1 MFKNKYYD
9 QISPTLQN
17 LPAKPGIYQ
26 YFNEKNTIIYI
37 GKAKN
42 IKKRVLSYF
51 QKEPV
56 GTKLKMLVRKI
67 AEIRYIVVDT
77 EIDALL
83 LENNLIKKY
92 QPKYNI
98 LLKDDKTF
106 PWICIKN
113 EDFPRV
119 FYTRNLVKDKSQ
131 YFGPYASIKM
141 MNALLEMIQQLF
153 PLRTCKLNLSD
164 EQIQKKKYRICLEY
178 HIKRCLGPC
187 EGKQS
192 KEDYQE
198 NIDQIAHILKGN
210 ISVVLKRLRETMMQY
225 ANNQEFE
232 KAHIIKEKIAS
243 LENYQSKSMVVNPKI
258 GNVEVYSIISDDRNA
273 YVNFLKVIDGAIVQT
288 YTQEIKKNLDET
300 DAEILLYAITEIRT
314 RIESTTQEIILPFPP
329 EFRFENIKYTIPK
342 IGDKLKLLEL
352 SARNA
357 KFYMLEKQKNASLV
371 DPERN
376 IKRVLERM
384 KEDLHL
390 SVLPRLIECFDNSN
404 TQGTNPVSAMVCFK
418 NAKPSK
424 KDYRHYIIKTVKGPD
439 DYASMKE
446 VMLRRYS
453 RLISEKAALPDLI
466 VVDGGKGQ
474 LSVAYAVLKELGI
487 EDKVAIIS
495 IAERLEEIYKPFDSL
510 PMYIDKKS
518 ETLRIIQ
525 HLRDEAHRFGITHH
539 HLKREKDTI
548 KTELTQIKGIGD
560 VIAEK
565 LLVKFRSVKGIKEAR
580 LEDIE
585 KEIGTAKAKLIAD
598 YFQKPKENQE

>member
-539 HLKREKDTI
+539 RLKREKDTI

>member
-1 MFKNKYYD
+1 MFKNKYYN

-539 HLKREKDTI
+539 RLKREKDTI

-585 KEIGTAKAKLIAD
+585 KEIGTAKAKIIAD

>member
-9 QISPTLQN
+9 QIFPTLQN
-17 LPAKPGIYQ
+17 LPTKPGIYQ
-26 YFNEKNTIIYI
+26 YFDEKNTIIYI

-42 IKKRVLSYF
+42 LKKRVLSYF
-51 QKEPV
+51 QKEPL
-56 GTKLKMLVRKI
+56 GSKLKMLVRKI
-67 AEIRYIVVDT
+67 AGIRYIVVDT

-119 FYTRNLVKDKSQ
+119 FYTRNLIKDKSQ
-131 YFGPYASIKM
+131 YFGPYASGKM
-141 MNALLEMIQQLF
+141 MNALLDMIHQLF

-210 ISVVLKRLRETMMQY
+210 ISAVLKRLRETMMQH

-258 GNVEVYSIISDDRNA
+258 GNVEVFSIISDDKNA

-288 YTQEIKKNLDET
+288 YTQEIKKNLEET
-300 DAEILLYAITEIRT
+300 DAEILLYAMTEIRT
-314 RIESTTQEIILPFPP
+314 RTESTTQEIILPFSP

-376 IKRVLERM
+376 IKRVLERI
-384 KEDLHL
+384 KEDLYL
-390 SVLPRLIECFDNSN
+390 SVLPRHIECFDNSN

-424 KDYRHYIIKTVKGPD
+424 KDYRHYIIKTVVGPD

-446 VMLRRYS
+446 VMHRRYS
-453 RLISEKAALPDLI
+453 RLINEKAALPDLI

-474 LSVAYAVLKELGI
+474 LSVAYAVLKELKI
-487 EDKVAIIS
+487 EDKIAIIG
-495 IAERLEEIYKPFDSL
+495 IAKRLEEIYKPLDSL

-525 HLRDEAHRFGITHH
+525 QLRDEAHRFGITHH
-539 HLKREKDTI
+539 RLKREKDTI

-565 LLVKFRSVKGIKEAR
+565 LLVKFRSVNGIKEANF
-580 LEDIE
+580 EKIE
-585 KEIGTAKAKLIAD
+585 KEIGTAKAKLIIE
-598 YFQKPKENQE
+598 YFREQSSE

>member
-1 MFKNKYYD
+1 MFKNKYYE
-9 QISPTLQN
+9 QIYPTIQN
-17 LPAKPGIYQ
+17 LPAKPGVYQ
-26 YFNEKNTIIYI
+26 YFDENNTIIYI

-42 IKKRVLSYF
+42 LKKRVLSYF
-51 QKEPV
+51 QKEPDR
-56 GTKLKMLVRKI
+56 TKLKMLVRKI
-67 AEIRYIVVDT
+67 ALIKYIVVDT

-119 FYTRNLVKDKSQ
+119 FYTRNLIKDKSQ
-131 YFGPYASIKM
+131 YFGPYASGRM

-164 EQIQKKKYRICLEY
+164 DLIQKKKYRVCLEY

-187 EGKQS
+187 ENKQS
-192 KEDYQE
+192 KEDYQN

-210 ISVVLKRLRETMMQY
+210 ITTVLKQLKDVMMQY
-225 ANNQEFE
+225 AANQEFE
-232 KAHIIKEKIAS
+232 KAHIVKEKIAS

-258 GNVEVYSIISDDRNA
+258 GNVEVFSILSDEKNA

-300 DAEILLYAITEIRT
+300 DSEILLYAMTEIRT
-314 RIESTTQEIILPFPP
+314 KIEGTTSEIILPFLPD
-329 EFRFENIKYTIPK
+329 FKFENIKYTVPK

-352 SARNA
+352 SSRNA

-390 SVLPRLIECFDNSN
+390 SVLPRHIECFDNSN
-404 TQGTNPVSAMVCFK
+404 TQGTNPVSAMVCFR

-424 KDYRHYIIKTVKGPD
+424 KDYRHYIIKTVVGPD
-439 DYASMKE
+439 DFASMKE
-446 VMLRRYS
+446 VMHRRYS
-453 RLISEKAALPDLI
+453 RLINENAALPDLI

-474 LSVAYAVLKELGI
+474 LSAAYSVLNELEI
-487 EDKVAIIS
+487 ENKVAIIG
-495 IAERLEEIYKPFDSL
+495 IAKRLEEIFKPFDSL
-510 PMYIDKKS
+510 PLYIDKKS

-525 HLRDEAHRFGITHH
+525 QLRDEAHRFGITHH
-539 HLKREKDTI
+539 RLKREKDTI

-560 VIAEK
+560 KIAEK
-565 LLVKFRSVKGIKEAR
+565 LLLNFRSVAAIKEASF
-580 LEDIE
+580 EDLS
-585 KEIGTAKAKLIAD
+585 KTIGEAKAKLVLE
-598 YFQKPKENQE
+598 YFKE

>member
-141 MNALLEMIQQLF
+141 MNSLLEMIQQLF

-164 EQIQKKKYRICLEY
+164 EQIQKKKYRVCLEY

-539 HLKREKDTI
+539 RLKREKDTI

>member
-26 YFNEKNTIIYI
+26 YFDEKNTIIYI

-164 EQIQKKKYRICLEY
+164 EQIQKKKYRVCLEY

-446 VMLRRYS
+446 VMHRRYS

-487 EDKVAIIS
+487 ENKVAIIS

-539 HLKREKDTI
+539 RLKREKDTI

>member
-119 FYTRNLVKDKSQ
+119 FYTRNLIKDKSQ

-164 EQIQKKKYRICLEY
+164 EQIQKKKYRVCLEY

-539 HLKREKDTI
+539 RLKREKDTI

>member
-26 YFNEKNTIIYI
+26 YFDEKNTIIYI

-42 IKKRVLSYF
+42 LKKRVLSYF
-51 QKEPV
+51 QKEPL
-56 GTKLKMLVRKI
+56 GSKLKMLVRKI
-67 AEIRYIVVDT
+67 AGIRYIVVDT

-119 FYTRNLVKDKSQ
+119 FYTRNLIKDKSQ
-131 YFGPYASIKM
+131 YFGPYASGKM
-141 MNALLEMIQQLF
+141 MNALLDMIHQLF
-153 PLRTCKLNLSD
+153 PLRTCKLNLSN

-210 ISVVLKRLRETMMQY
+210 ISAVLKRLRETMMQH

-258 GNVEVYSIISDDRNA
+258 GNVEVYSIISDDKNA

-288 YTQEIKKNLDET
+288 YTQEIKKNLEET
-300 DAEILLYAITEIRT
+300 DAEILLYAMTEIRT
-314 RIESTTQEIILPFPP
+314 RTESTTQEIILPFSP

-376 IKRVLERM
+376 IKRVLERI
-384 KEDLHL
+384 KEDLYL
-390 SVLPRLIECFDNSN
+390 SVLPRHIECFDNSN

-424 KDYRHYIIKTVKGPD
+424 KDYRHYIIKTVVGPD

-446 VMLRRYS
+446 VMHRRYS
-453 RLISEKAALPDLI
+453 RLINEKAALPDLI

-474 LSVAYAVLKELGI
+474 LSVAYAVLKELKI
-487 EDKVAIIS
+487 EDKIAIIG
-495 IAERLEEIYKPFDSL
+495 IAKRLEEIYKPLDSL

-525 HLRDEAHRFGITHH
+525 QLRDEAHRFGITHH
-539 HLKREKDTI
+539 RLKREKDTI
-548 KTELTQIKGIGD
+548 KTELTKIKGIGD

-565 LLVKFRSVKGIKEAR
+565 LLVKFRSVNGIKEANF
-580 LEDIE
+580 EKIE
-585 KEIGTAKAKLIAD
+585 KEIGTAKAKLIIE
-598 YFQKPKENQE
+598 YFQNQSSE

>member
-26 YFNEKNTIIYI
+26 YFDEKNTIIYI

-42 IKKRVLSYF
+42 LKKRVLSYF
-51 QKEPV
+51 QKEPL
-56 GTKLKMLVRKI
+56 GSKLKMLVRKI

-164 EQIQKKKYRICLEY
+164 EQIQKKKYRVCLEY

-446 VMLRRYS
+446 VMHRRYS

-487 EDKVAIIS
+487 ENKVAIIS

-539 HLKREKDTI
+539 RLKREKDTI